1 MDRARDDSIALPG
14 ALRPDV
20 HQDDSGELA
29 RERLRTIGP
38 GLYRHPVAPR
48 VSFRTCPLCEATCG
62 LRIDTEDGRV
72 TRIRGDVDDPFS
84 KGYICPK
91 GSTLGALH
99 DDPDR
104 LRRPLLRRNGV
115 HVEASWEEAF
125 REVARRLAD
134 IVTEHGPDAVAVYI
148 GNPNAHNFASTLAVR
163 PLVKALRT
171 RNVYSA
177 STVDQMPKHVACGL
191 LFGHPL
197 AIPVPDLDRTDFLLL
212 LGANPLESN
221 GSLATA
227 PDWPGRLEAI
237 RRRGGRVVV
246 VDPRRTRTA
255 ERADLHVPIR
265 PGTDAALLAGIANT
279 LFAEGLA
286 SPGRLADR
294 VDGIDLVATSV
305 AGFTPDRVS
314 SFTGV
319 PAGMVVSLARDLAAA
334 PTAVVYGRIGTH
346 TTAYGTLAAWLVD
359 VLNVV
364 TGNLDRSGGAMFP
377 HAAHERPRRRPRAFR
392 TGRWHSRVRGLP
404 EALGELPVATLAD
417 EMETGGTGQVRALL
431 TIAGNPAL
439 TTPDAGRLESLLA
452 RLELMVAVD
461 PYLNATTRHADVIL
475 PPPSVLQKA
484 HYDLAFTALS
494 IRNVANFSPPVFE
507 RDPGSPSEFEILVR
521 LAAIA
526 AGADGDAD
534 ALAEAALAAQVEEAV
549 SDPTSPVHGRDATD
563 IADALGGR
571 PVEERLLDLL
581 LRTGHRG
588 DAFGARPDGDSLEML
603 ERHPHG
609 VDFGP
614 LAARLPDAVS
624 TASGKIELAPAPLIA
639 DLTRLERALQATSAG
654 GMVLVGRRQLRTA
667 NSWTQNV
674 PVLVRGKDTCI
685 AQIHPDDA
693 DRLGLVEGA
702 VARVSSAVGSIDVP
716 VAVTDAV
723 MPGVVC
729 VPYGW
734 GHGLPGTRQAVAAGR
749 PGVNVNVLTDASVV
763 DPLSGNAVLNGIPVT
778 ITPA

>member
-1 MDRARDDSIALPG
+1 M
-14 ALRPDV
+14 
-20 HQDDSGELA
+20 
-29 RERLRTIGP
+29 
-38 GLYRHPVAPR
+38 APR
-48 VSFRTCPLCEATCG
+48 VTFRTCPLCEATCG
-62 LRIDTEDGRV
+62 LRIEVENGRV
-72 TRIRGDVDDPFS
+72 TRIRGDADDPFS
-84 KGYICPK
+84 KGFICPK

-104 LRRPLLRRNGV
+104 LRRPLVRRGGE
-115 HVEASWEEAF
+115 HVEVSWEDAF
-125 REVARRLAD
+125 AEVERRLTTLVATD
-134 IVTEHGPDAVAVYI
+134 GPEAVAVYI
-148 GNPNAHNFASTLAVR
+148 GNPNAHNFANTLAIR

-191 LFGHPL
+191 LYGHPL
-197 AIPVPDLDRTDFLLL
+197 SIPVPDIDRTAFLLL

-265 PGTDAALLAGIANT
+265 PGTDAALLAGIART

-286 SPGRLADR
+286 APGTLAAD
-294 VDGIDLVATSV
+294 VIGIDLVERAV
-305 AGFTPDRVS
+305 AGFTPHRVAL
-314 SFTGV
+314 FTGV
-319 PAGMVVSLARDLAAA
+319 PADTVASLARELAAA

-359 VLNVV
+359 VLNVM
-364 TGNLDRSGGAMFP
+364 TGNLDRPGGAMFP
-377 HAAHERPRRRPRAFR
+377 HAAHERPRRVPRPFR

-404 EALGELPVATLAD
+404 ESLGELPVATLAD
-417 EMETGGTGQVRALL
+417 EMETPGPGQVRALL

-439 TTPDAGRLESLLA
+439 TTPDAGRLDGLLA
-452 RLELMVAVD
+452 GLELMVCVD

-475 PPPSVLQKA
+475 PPPSVLQKS

-494 IRNVANFSPPVFE
+494 VRNVSDFSPAVFE
-507 RDPGSPSEFEILVR
+507 REPGSPSEFEILVR

-526 AGADGDAD
+526 AGLGADAD
-534 ALAEAALAAQVEEAV
+534 PAALGAATLAAEIAKAV
-549 SDPTSPVHGRDATD
+549 DDPMSPIHGRDGVE
-563 IADALGGR
+563 IERALGDR
-571 PVEERLLDLL
+571 PVEERLLDLM

-588 DAFGARPDGDSLEML
+588 DGFGVRPDGISLAML
-603 ERHPHG
+603 EHHPHG
-609 VDFGP
+609 IDLGP
-614 LAARLPDAVS
+614 LEPRLPDVL
-624 TASGKIELAPAPLIA
+624 TTGSGKVELAPPTLIA
-639 DLTRLERALQATSAG
+639 DLTRLEHALDTTAAG

-674 PVLVRGKDTCI
+674 AVLVRGKDSCA
-685 AQIHPDDA
+685 AQLHPDDA
-693 DRLGLVEGA
+693 GRLGLVDGA
-702 VARVSSAVGSIDVP
+702 TARVSSAAGFVDVP
-716 VAVTDAV
+716 VVLTDAI

-729 VPYGW
+729 IPYGW
-734 GHGLPGTRQAVAAGR
+734 GHGLPGTRQAVAAGHA
-749 PGVNVNVLTDASVV
+749 GVNVNLLTDASVV

-778 ITPA
+778 VVPA

>member
-1 MDRARDDSIALPG
+1 
-14 ALRPDV
+14 
-20 HQDDSGELA
+20 
-29 RERLRTIGP
+29 
-38 GLYRHPVAPR
+38 
-48 VSFRTCPLCEATCG
+48 
-62 LRIDTEDGRV
+62 
-72 TRIRGDVDDPFS
+72 
-84 KGYICPK
+84 
-91 GSTLGALH
+91 
-99 DDPDR
+99 
-104 LRRPLLRRNGV
+104 
-115 HVEASWEEAF
+115 
-125 REVARRLAD
+125 
-134 IVTEHGPDAVAVYI
+134 
-148 GNPNAHNFASTLAVR
+148 
-163 PLVKALRT
+163 
-171 RNVYSA
+171 
-177 STVDQMPKHVACGL
+177 
-191 LFGHPL
+191 
-197 AIPVPDLDRTDFLLL
+197 
-212 LGANPLESN
+212 
-221 GSLATA
+221 
-227 PDWPGRLEAI
+227 
-237 RRRGGRVVV
+237 
-246 VDPRRTRTA
+246 
-255 ERADLHVPIR
+255 
-265 PGTDAALLAGIANT
+265 
-279 LFAEGLA
+279 
-286 SPGRLADR
+286 
-294 VDGIDLVATSV
+294 
-305 AGFTPDRVS
+305 
-314 SFTGV
+314 
-319 PAGMVVSLARDLAAA
+319 MVVSLARDLAAA

-364 TGNLDRSGGAMFP
+364 TGNLDRAGGAMFP

-526 AGADGDAD
+526 AGADGEAD

-549 SDPTSPVHGRDATD
+549 SDPTSPVHGRDAAD

-588 DAFGARPDGDSLEML
+588 DAFGARPDGVSLEML

>member
-1 MDRARDDSIALPG
+1 VSTHASSYGGIVKRMAR
-14 ALRPDV
+14 
-20 HQDDSGELA
+20 H
-29 RERLRTIGP
+29 
-38 GLYRHPVAPR
+38 

-62 LRIDTEDGRV
+62 LRIEIENGRV
-72 TRIRGDVDDPFS
+72 TGIRGDVDDPFS
-84 KGYICPK
+84 KGFICPK

-104 LRRPLLRRNGV
+104 LRRPLVRRNGK
-115 HVEASWEEAF
+115 HVEVTWDEAF
-125 REVARRLAD
+125 AEVELRLAP
-134 IVTEHGPDAVAVYI
+134 IIATHGPDAVAVYI
-148 GNPNAHNFASTLAVR
+148 GNPNAHNFANTLGIR
-163 PLVKALRT
+163 PLVKTLRT

-191 LFGHPL
+191 LYGHPF
-197 AIPVPDLDRTDFLLL
+197 AIPVPDLDRTDLLL
-212 LGANPLESN
+212 ILGANPFESN

-255 ERADLHVPIR
+255 EHADVHIPIR

-286 SPGRLADR
+286 APGPLADS
-294 VDGIDLVATSV
+294 VIGVDLVREAI
-305 AGFTPDRVS
+305 AGFTPARVA

-319 PAGMVVSLARDLAAA
+319 PADTVVSLARELAAA

-346 TTAYGTLAAWLVD
+346 TTVYGTLAAWLVD
-359 VLNVV
+359 VLNVL
-364 TGNLDRSGGAMFP
+364 TGNLDRPGGAMFP
-377 HAAHERPRRRPRAFR
+377 HAAHERPRRPPRPFR

-404 EALGELPVATLAD
+404 ESLGELPVATLAD
-417 EMETGGTGQVRALL
+417 EIEAPGAGQVQALL

-439 TTPDAGRLESLLA
+439 TTPDAGRLDRLLA
-452 RLELMVAVD
+452 GLDVMVSVD

-475 PPPSVLQKA
+475 PPPSVLQKS

-494 IRNVANFSPPVFE
+494 VRNVADFSPAVFE
-507 RDPGSPSEFEILVR
+507 REQGSPSEFEILVR

-526 AGADGDAD
+526 SGLGANADPAVFASAMVAGEIAK
-534 ALAEAALAAQVEEAV
+534 AV
-549 SDPTSPVHGRDATD
+549 DDPTSPIHGRDPAE
-563 IADALGGR
+563 IEQALGDR
-571 PVEERLLDLL
+571 PVEERLLDLM

-588 DAFGARPDGDSLEML
+588 DAFGTRPDGVSLAML
-603 ERHPHG
+603 DRHPHG
-609 VDFGP
+609 IDFGP
-614 LAARLPDAVS
+614 LEPRIPDALA
-624 TASGKIELAPAPLIA
+624 TESGKVELAPPSLIA
-639 DLTRLERALQATSAG
+639 DLTRLERALDTTAAG

-674 PVLVRGKDTCI
+674 TVLVRGKDSCL
-685 AQIHPDDA
+685 AQLHPDDA
-693 DRLGLVEGA
+693 DRLGLVDGA
-702 VARVSSAVGSIDVP
+702 TARVSSAAGSIDVP
-716 VAVTDAV
+716 VALTDAI

-729 VPYGW
+729 IPYGW
-734 GHGLPGTRQAVAAGR
+734 GHGLPGTQQAVAAGH
-749 PGVNVNVLTDASVV
+749 PGVNVNVLTDSSVI

-778 ITPA
+778 IIPA